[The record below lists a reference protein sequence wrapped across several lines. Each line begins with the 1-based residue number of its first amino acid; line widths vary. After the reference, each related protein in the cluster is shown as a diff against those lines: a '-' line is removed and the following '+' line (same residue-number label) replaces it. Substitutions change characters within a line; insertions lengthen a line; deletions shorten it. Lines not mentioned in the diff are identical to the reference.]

1 MEGQESYESDPSQ
14 GTVQKDLDLCTHPD
28 VRDYR
33 GNIRVC
39 TRLSGKMPCISGCV
53 HNPKSFGAFLVLDP
67 THMTPGLPYALR
79 SHGFDPSVSLGRTI

>member
-39 TRLSGKMPCISGCV
+39 TRLSGKKPRISILQC
-53 HNPKSFGAFLVLDP
+53 FLGMIKVTSKDIKWSKGDNESAAGQGKAIQCLI
-67 THMTPGLPYALR
+67 HL
-79 SHGFDPSVSLGRTI
+79 VW